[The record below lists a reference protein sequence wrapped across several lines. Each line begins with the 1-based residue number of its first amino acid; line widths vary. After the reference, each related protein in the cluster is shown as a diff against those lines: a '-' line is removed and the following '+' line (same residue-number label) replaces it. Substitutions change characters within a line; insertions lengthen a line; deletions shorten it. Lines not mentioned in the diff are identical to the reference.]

1 MKIQLSLRVFANK
14 YEVLSIINL
23 QLTMLFAFVLICN
36 SVFAQDTI
44 KKRNITDSVIVSS
57 TRANS
62 KQGMA
67 YSEIS
72 KVEIAKQNLGQDI
85 PMLLNQTPS
94 VVVNSDAGN
103 GVGYTGIRVR
113 GSDATRINV
122 TVNGIPINDAESHG
136 VFWVNMPD
144 FASSVNS
151 IQLQRGVGTSTN
163 GAGAFGASMNI
174 QTNVLNAVPY
184 AEVNSSGGSFNTF
197 KNTVMAGSGLLAGK
211 FTLDARLSKITSDG
225 YVDRAASNLKSFF
238 VSGGYYGV
246 KTIVRLNVFSGT
258 ERTYQ
263 SWYGIPEASLDTN
276 RTYNYY
282 TYPNQVDNYQ
292 QDHYQLI
299 ASHSINNNWNVNFA
313 LHYTKGCGYYEEFRG
328 QDDFA
333 NYALPNFVLNT
344 DTIATSDIVR
354 QRWLDNDFYGLT
366 YSVNYNSNK
375 RFSFTIGGGANQY
388 IGAHFGTIIWAQY
401 AGNVPKDYRYY
412 DNNATKND
420 INIYTK
426 ANYDFGAGINGFVDL
441 QYRHIG
447 YSFLGFNNN
456 LVNVQQD
463 VTLNFFNPKAGITVD
478 LKNKQTLYAS
488 VSVAHREPTR
498 DDYTQSTPQSRP
510 KAERLIDTEL
520 GYKKTWD
527 KAQIGVNGYF
537 MYYKNQ
543 LVLKGNINDVG
554 AYIRSNIDQSY
565 RAGIELEGAVN
576 ISKRLKFAGN
586 VTFSQNKVIGFVEY
600 IDNYDDGTQQ
610 ATQYNRTD
618 ISFSPNLIAAA
629 TLSYEPVKNL
639 VFSLQNKYVGKQYLD
654 NTSNEARKL
663 NAFTTQ
669 NLLINYSF
677 KIPYI
682 KEISLSLMVNNIFNA
697 MYEPNGYTFSYIYG
711 GQKTTENY
719 YYPQAGINVMGGI
732 GIKF

>member
-1 MKIQLSLRVFANK
+1 M
-14 YEVLSIINL
+14 IIS
-23 QLTMLFAFVLICN
+23 FGRAFG
-36 SVFAQDTI
+36 QDTI
-44 KKRNITDSVIVSS
+44 KTRNITDSVIVSS

-67 YSEIS
+67 YSVIS
-72 KVEIAKQNLGQDI
+72 KAEIAKQNLGQDI

-136 VFWVNMPD
+136 MFWVNMPD

-184 AEVNSSGGSFNTF
+184 AEVNSSAGSFNTF

-276 RTYNYY
+276 RTYNAY

-299 ASHSINNNWNVNFA
+299 ASHSINNNWNVNLA
-313 LHYTKGCGYYEEFRG
+313 LHYTKGRGYYEEFKG
-328 QDDFA
+328 QDDFY
-333 NYALPNFVLNT
+333 NYGLPNFVLNT

-354 QRWLDNDFYGLT
+354 QRWLDNIFYGLT
-366 YSVNYNSNK
+366 YAVNYNSNK
-375 RFSFTIGGGANQY
+375 RFSFTVGGGANQY
-388 IGAHFGTIIWAQY
+388 TGAHFGTIIWAQY

-447 YSFLGFNNN
+447 YSFLGYDIN
-456 LVNVQQD
+456 LINVQQD

-510 KAERLIDTEL
+510 KAERMVDTEL
-520 GYKKTWD
+520 GYKKAWT

-576 ISKRLKFAGN
+576 IGKKVKFAGN
-586 VTFSQNKVIGFVEY
+586 ITFSQNKVIDFVEY
-600 IDNYDDGTQQ
+600 IDDYDNGGQEVNT
-610 ATQYNRTD
+610 YYRTD

-663 NAFTTQ
+663 NGFTTQ

-677 KIPYI
+677 KIPYV
-682 KEISLSLMVNNIFNA
+682 KEISLRLMVNNIFNT

-719 YYPQAGINVMGGI
+719 YYPQAGINVMGGV